1 MNTNTNTST
10 KSEKNTKRVVIK
22 VGSAV
27 LTDNNNIAKERMLN
41 LVSMISGL
49 RKTYD
54 VILVTSGAV
63 AAGYSTLK
71 LDKSKQIGK
80 KALAAAGQPIL
91 MTAYKKKFDI
101 YDIDTAQI
109 LLTEDDFD
117 SRKRTKMFQE
127 IIDAHLTHDILPIVN
142 ENDITSTPE
151 QQFGDNDQLSAVV
164 AHATNAD
171 ILVILSDIDGYFDKN
186 PHEYEDAK
194 IFKTMTKIPEQALLD
209 ESTPNNSFATGG
221 IVTKLKAANFLIR
234 HGRKML
240 LCNGFDLSAAESFLL
255 ENKHTLGTLFMPENE
270 IKKKSSETEIKKSAE
285 NVTKKEG

>member
-1 MNTNTNTST
+1 MNTNTNTKPKT
-10 KSEKNTKRVVIK
+10 KKKTKRVVIK

-27 LTDNNNIAKERMLN
+27 LTENNNIAKERMLN

-49 RKTYD
+49 RRTYD

-151 QQFGDNDQLSAVV
+151 QQFGDNDQLSANV
-164 AHATNAD
+164 AHATNAE

-186 PHEYEDAK
+186 PHEFQDAK
-194 IFKTMTKIPEQALLD
+194 IFKTLTKIPEQALLE
-209 ESTPNNSFATGG
+209 ESTANNSFATGG
-221 IVTKLKAANFLIR
+221 IVTKLKAANFLMKR
-234 HGRKML
+234 GRKML
-240 LCNGFDLSAAESFLL
+240 LCNGFDLSAAESYLL
-255 ENKHTLGTLFMPENE
+255 DNKHTLGTIFAPE
-270 IKKKSSETEIKKSAE
+270 KDA
-285 NVTKKEG
+285 KKES